1 MRRDPVTPELW
12 RAVVERDQGCVA
24 PRLGATDPCGDR
36 WGTLP
41 TGEERE
47 KALAGYYSGFLTL
60 DHVKDEP
67 RMGKRAPSD
76 MAHLVTVCWRH
87 HLGGWATAHRAE
99 LREYLAVTRA
109 LALARFNIE
118 PGSVP

>member
-1 MRRDPVTPELW
+1 MRRDPVPPELW
-12 RAVVERDQGCVA
+12 RAVVARDGGCVA
-24 PRLGATDPCGDR
+24 PRLGATDPCRDT

-47 KALAGYYSGFLTL
+47 KAVSGHYSGWLTV
-60 DHVKDEP
+60 DHVKDQP

-76 MAHLVTVCWRH
+76 MAHLVTLCWRH
-87 HLGGWATAHRAE
+87 HLGGWATAHRPE
-99 LREYLAVTRA
+99 LREY
-109 LALARFNIE
+109 LARFNIE